1 MNRTGWLTCSGVGC
15 KTRRFLRK
23 NNFLVYV
30 ERERKY
36 GKYRFALST
45 LCNSR
50 QHLPRVFRVRKQE
63 HSTRRVI
70 IVQIIYTH
78 THTPRRPFS
87 FLFKYYSTDRKR
99 EWRTTGFREIL
110 LCATMTTTTTTRVLW
125 TSKKRRYVFAR
136 AIASG
141 FTRGQSDLDS
151 RERRSSW
158 FAFCFFKIARTRR
171 EIELHDRRESIIRK
185 KKKKKMRL

>member
-1 MNRTGWLTCSGVGC
+1 MFG
-15 KTRRFLRK
+15 RRVQNPK
-23 NNFLVYV
+23 V
-30 ERERKY
+30 
-36 GKYRFALST
+36 FA
-45 LCNSR
+45 
-50 QHLPRVFRVRKQE
+50 QKQLPRVCRERAKIWKISIRPFNIMQLATTPAAGL
-63 HSTRRVI
+63 SGT
-70 IVQIIYTH
+70 QTGTQYSSGYYCTNNTH

-171 EIELHDRRESIIRK
+171 EIELHDGSERIIRQ